1 MSYFASA
8 VVNVC
13 IDVALHFAFCSRCFC
28 MSSFCSKGDWVM
40 ENLCKGKNEG
50 ISGEREYD
58 CIHTHSLKHTLSF
71 AHSQEQ
77 HKVILFCV
85 RERLYMC
92 LHSCMHSLCVFS
104 SFEENKTSTGTFDK
118 LRYPFE
124 YILCIIYFSP
134 SVIRCL
140 ALSAL
145 NILSSTHATCKINLL
160 SIHFKHSSES
170 NIVK

>member
-1 MSYFASA
+1 MQ
-8 VVNVC
+8 
-13 IDVALHFAFCSRCFC
+13 
-28 MSSFCSKGDWVM
+28 
-40 ENLCKGKNEG
+40 GKKRG
-50 ISGEREYD
+50 HIRREREYD

-124 YILCIIYFSP
+124 YILGIIYFSP

>member
-1 MSYFASA
+1 MQ
-8 VVNVC
+8 
-13 IDVALHFAFCSRCFC
+13 
-28 MSSFCSKGDWVM
+28 
-40 ENLCKGKNEG
+40 GKKRG
-50 ISGEREYD
+50 HIRREREYD

-104 SFEENKTSTGTFDK
+104 SFEENTTSPGTFDK
-118 LRYPFE
+118 LRYPFK
-124 YILCIIYFSP
+124 YILGIIYFSP

-145 NILSSTHATCKINLL
+145 NILSSTHATCKINVL

>member
-1 MSYFASA
+1 M
-8 VVNVC
+8 NVC
-13 IDVALHFAFCSRCFC
+13 IDVALHFAFWFRCFC
-28 MSSFCSKGDWVM
+28 MNSFCSKGDWVT

-50 ISGEREYD
+50 ISGEREYK
-58 CIHTHSLKHTLSF
+58 CIHTHSLKHTLCF

-85 RERLYMC
+85 REHLCVC
-92 LHSCMHSLCVFS
+92 LHLCMHSLCVFS
-104 SFEENKTSTGTFDK
+104 SFEENKTSPGTFDK
-118 LRYPFE
+118 LRYPFG
-124 YILCIIYFSP
+124 YILCIFLFFFPSYFSP

-145 NILSSTHATCKINLL
+145 NILSSTHATWKINLL